1 MRIRLVKIFY
11 ILCLF
16 TLASCQQAN
25 ETIDDP
31 QTGTSETVVIVQPGT
46 VPSMEPYIF
55 RTPEPGTASVHGEL
69 LVLDPNLMVPD
80 PDDGI
85 FFVPL
90 SGGNGDISTIP
101 FFAVGEVP
109 QAEVDERT
117 GEYMFTDIEP
127 GQYAVVVLTRG
138 GAQVPARFF
147 QDGTLAIIEIK
158 QSDRNQ
164 LIELDDLSIP

>member
-1 MRIRLVKIFY
+1 MRIRLVKVFY

-16 TLASCQQAN
+16 TFASCQQAN
-25 ETIDDP
+25 EAIGET
-31 QTGTSETVVIVQPGT
+31 QTGTSETVVIEQPGT

-55 RTPEPGTASVHGEL
+55 KTPEPGKASVHGEL

-80 PDDGI
+80 PNDGI
-85 FFVPL
+85 FLVSL
-90 SGGNGDISTIP
+90 SGGDVDISTIP
-101 FFAVGEVP
+101 FFNVGEVP

-164 LIELDDLSIP
+164 LIELDYLSIP